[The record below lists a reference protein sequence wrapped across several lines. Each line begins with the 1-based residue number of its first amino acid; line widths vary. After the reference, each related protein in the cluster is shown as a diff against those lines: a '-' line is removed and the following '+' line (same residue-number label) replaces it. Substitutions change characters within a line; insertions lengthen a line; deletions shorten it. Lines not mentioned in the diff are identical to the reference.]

1 MFIFHLTD
9 ILLLQYCLD
18 TD

>member
-18 TD
+18 TY

>member
-18 TD
+18 ID